1 MNNIV
6 KSIQA
11 EYFKKNVEN
20 FSLGDTI
27 KVYSKI
33 IEGDKTRTQ
42 IFEGVVIRKK
52 RSDLSALFTVRRNSF
67 GVGTERSFLLH
78 SPVIEKIKV
87 VRKGKVRRAK
97 LYYLR
102 KKTGKDARILEK
114 ETNFVK
120 TKAITK

>member
-6 KSIQA
+6 KSIEA
-11 EYFKKNVEN
+11 EYLKKKVEE

-27 KVYSKI
+27 KVYLKI

-42 IFEGVVIRKK
+42 IFEGVVTRKK
-52 RSDLSALFTVRRNSF
+52 RSGLCELFTVRRNSF
-67 GVGTERSFLLH
+67 GVGTERSFLAH

-102 KKTGKDARILEK
+102 KKTGKDA
-114 ETNFVK
+114 
-120 TKAITK
+120 